1 MIPSD
6 LPAAPAAAKPALGK
20 SAVKPVAPAEA
31 AAALPEGEAFARLL
45 AEAEGEAGQGAG
57 EKPGVGDKALPE
69 PGEAVEP
76 AEART
81 DAPAPPAELLVPP
94 LVPSL
99 AAPLTLAAASV
110 GAAAPGPAEA
120 AAPVEAGAAPGGVS
134 VPAPPSGAGAAT
146 PAAAVAQA
154 PQPALDAPAIA
165 EAVEPEAEPEV
176 AAAIAERPA
185 AKAARPAPAAAP
197 ASAPVLGD
205 LGTLAAPAAAW
216 RLAPAAAHPLEAA
229 HAPRAAPRPE
239 PVAEQI
245 AVAVAGAVEPEVE
258 LRLDPPELGRV
269 QIRLTHG
276 EAGLQ
281 AVVLADRPETQDFL
295 RRHAETLQRELT
307 EAGYAQVSLEFAAG
321 EDAAP
326 RDRAEEARRL
336 FAAAGNE
343 APARGPG
350 PAVPRAAAL
359 PAGLDIRL

>member
-6 LPAAPAAAKPALGK
+6 LPAAPAAAKPVPGK
-20 SAVKPVAPAEA
+20 SAVKSVAPAEA
-31 AAALPEGEAFARLL
+31 AAALPEGEAFASLL
-45 AEAEGEAGQGAG
+45 AEAEAEAGRKADAG
-57 EKPGVGDKALPE
+57 ERAGAGDKAAPG
-69 PGEAVEP
+69 PGEEAEP
-76 AEART
+76 AEAGT
-81 DAPAPPAELLVPP
+81 DAAAPPAAPVQPTAQP
-94 LVPSL
+94 LAPSL
-99 AAPLTLAAASV
+99 GLGATSVAAAPDPTEAAQPIDADAASV
-110 GAAAPGPAEA
+110 PASAARAAP
-120 AAPVEAGAAPGGVS
+120 
-134 VPAPPSGAGAAT
+134 

-154 PQPALDAPAIA
+154 PQPALEASAIA
-165 EAVEPEAEPEV
+165 EAAGLAAEPEA
-176 AAAIAERPA
+176 AAAERPA

-229 HAPRAAPRPE
+229 QAPHAAPRPE
-239 PVAEQI
+239 LVTEQI

-336 FAAAGNE
+336 FAAAGDE

-350 PAVPRAAAL
+350 PAVPRPAAL